1 MKKRCSKVGI
11 VGATGMVGTSFLT
24 LLESRGFHFDE
35 LRLFASENSEG
46 QFRVYRGAKI
56 AVQTLKPGCFQGLDL
71 AFFSS
76 GDDISAE
83 WAPKAVIEGAWVVDN
98 SAAFRMTEHPLVV
111 PEVNGDLL
119 DGLRAPTIIANPN
132 CSTIQLVVALRP
144 LQQAFGIDHVTVASY
159 QAVSGAG
166 QKAQDELLGQVG
178 TLARRDYAAPADLA
192 PQIFPHPIAFNC
204 IPQVGSFNADGFC
217 SEEMKIMK
225 ETRKILRHPDLK
237 ISAMTVRVPAL
248 NSHAEAVWVRLP
260 SKQDRESVLRAM
272 RDAPGL
278 KIFEKQDASEYPTQ
292 SWASGKE
299 PTYVGRIHRDLDDDQ
314 RWIMWVV
321 ADNILKGAALNGLQ
335 IAERLF
341 DFK

>member
-1 MKKRCSKVGI
+1 MKKRCAKVGI

-46 QFRVYRGAKI
+46 QFRVYRGNKI
-56 AVQTLKPGCFQGLDL
+56 AVQTLKPGCFKGLDL

-83 WAPKAVIEGAWVVDN
+83 WAPKAVSEGAWVVDN
-98 SAAFRMTEHPLVV
+98 SAAFRMTDHPLVV

-119 DGLRAPTIIANPN
+119 DGLREPTIIANPN

-144 LQQAFGIDHVTVASY
+144 LQQAFGIDNVTVASY

-166 QKAQDELLGQVG
+166 AKAQEELIGQLG
-178 TLARRDYAAPADLA
+178 TLARREYSSPADLA

-204 IPQVGSFNADGFC
+204 IPQVGSFNAEGFC

-248 NSHAEAVWVRLP
+248 NSHAEAVWVRLK